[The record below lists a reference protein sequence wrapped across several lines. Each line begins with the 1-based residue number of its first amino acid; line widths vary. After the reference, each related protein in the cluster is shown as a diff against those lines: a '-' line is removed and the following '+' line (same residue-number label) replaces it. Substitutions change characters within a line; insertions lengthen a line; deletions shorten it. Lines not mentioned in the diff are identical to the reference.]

1 MIISSTK
8 DDDYIQEGV
17 ALMVN
22 WTNKFLNDKT
32 TIKSYHVYISTTP
45 GGM

>member
-1 MIISSTK
+1 MITSLTK